1 MLRYQP
7 VMTDELQLPPC
18 LQIRLLSSEESALLA
33 GSLNSEDT
41 RDNAE
46 LSDGQVK
53 DNPVSLEVC
62 NSLPP
67 KSSFPASLCS
77 ILKFLTPSPYILAL
91 LNFPSLSCFS
101 LCFQED
107 E

>member
-7 VMTDELQLPPC
+7 VMTDELQLPPG
-18 LQIRLLSSEESALLA
+18 LQIRLLTSEESALLA
-33 GSLNSEDT
+33 GSLSSEDT

-53 DNPVSLEVC
+53 DNPVSLEVS

-67 KSSFPASLCS
+67 
-77 ILKFLTPSPYILAL
+77 
-91 LNFPSLSCFS
+91 
-101 LCFQED
+101 
-107 E
+107 